1 MKLADLILQTF
12 PSLPSLVPLHLK
24 QWTPGSTP
32 LSTTPIVLTVM
43 LGYLTTIFSIRA
55 YMNNNGGKGGRDP
68 FVMNGLFRAHNLL
81 LSVGSGVLLVLMAEE
96 IGPVV
101 LQRGLRGA
109 ICDEEAWTPVSL
121 LAFSLFHRLC
131 IEAKRFTAED
141 GVLLHRQLLYQ
152 VLRAY

>member
-1 MKLADLILQTF
+1 MKLADLLLQTF

-55 YMNNNGGKGGRDP
+55 YMSGGGGKGGGKDGRDGKGGRDP

-101 LQRGLRGA
+101 LRRGLRGA
-109 ICDEEAWTPVSL
+109 ICDEEAWTPVSFL
-121 LAFSLFHRLC
+121 LASYSTLQR
-131 IEAKRFTAED
+131 RS
-141 GVLLHRQLLYQ
+141 GS
-152 VLRAY
+152 